1 VAFVRHLAFPSGIAP
16 TRLGQQWRWEGQE
29 LEQQRIPGFVSHGQ
43 TDIKWFTNQSWVAN
57 ELACQPQERLL
68 EVVVGL
74 GGDVVVLKVLLSME
88 SNGLGLYL
96 SLLDINFVSGE
107 DDRNILADTD
117 QITWRELANADFRSR
132 GITHGASWGRSC
144 M

>member
-16 TRLGQQWRWEGQE
+16 TGLGRQWRWEGQE
-29 LEQQRIPGFVSHGQ
+29 LEQRRIPGLVSHGQ
-43 TDIKWFTNQSWVAN
+43 MDIKWFTNQSWVAN
-57 ELACQPQERLL
+57 EFACQPQERLL

-96 SLLDINFVSGE
+96 SLLDINLVSGE
-107 DDRNILADTD
+107 DDGDILADTD
-117 QITWRELANADFRSR
+117 QIT
-132 GITHGASWGRSC
+132 
-144 M
+144 